1 VTSVVTGR
9 TLILGGARSGKS
21 AYAQALLSP
30 FAQVRFVATGY
41 PPGADAD
48 WSQRVRAHQEQ
59 RPPSWQTIETLDLPP
74 VLAEPAPPVLI
85 DCFAVW
91 LTRLMDKHDC
101 WQTQSAPPGL
111 DLEIDQAVAAWRAC
125 PAVAVAV
132 SNEVGLGVV
141 PGTWAGR
148 AFRDLL
154 GRLNQQLAAASDQVW
169 LLVAGVPMRVR

>member
-1 VTSVVTGR
+1 MVAGR

-21 AYAQALLSP
+21 AYAQTLLHP
-30 FAQVRFVATGY
+30 FPQVRYVATGY

-48 WSQRVRAHQEQ
+48 WAQRVRRHQEQ
-59 RPPSWQTIETLDLPP
+59 RPASWQTIETTDVAP

-91 LTRLMDKHDC
+91 LTRLMDQHDC
-101 WQTQSAPPGL
+101 WQAESLPPAL
-111 DLEIDQAVAAWRAC
+111 DQELDRTVEAWRSC
-125 PAVAVAV
+125 PATAVAV

-141 PGTWAGR
+141 PGTWSGR

-154 GRLNQQLAAASDQVW
+154 GRLNQQLAAASDTVW
-169 LLVAGVPMRVR
+169 LLVAGLPMRVK